1 MEGLNPASRRDRI
14 EAGRIALR
22 RARPDDVDMFHAAMR
37 DPAVMRYWSTPPH
50 SEFATTRD
58 WLDGMISA
66 DPATSDDFVI
76 EGDGQAAGKLGC
88 WKVPE
93 LGYLLHPAFHG
104 QGVASAAMAAFVAY
118 MQERG
123 LPRLTADVDPRNQP
137 SLRLLERFGFVVTG
151 AASRTW
157 LVGDEWCDSV
167 YLELDLN
174 AS

>member
-1 MEGLNPASRRDRI
+1 
-14 EAGRIALR
+14 
-22 RARPDDVDMFHAAMR
+22 
-37 DPAVMRYWSTPPH
+37 
-50 SEFATTRD
+50 
-58 WLDGMISA
+58 
-66 DPATSDDFVI
+66 
-76 EGDGQAAGKLGC
+76 
-88 WKVPE
+88 
-93 LGYLLHPAFHG
+93 
-104 QGVASAAMAAFVAY
+104 MAAFVAY